1 MKTKN
6 PVLRLFP
13 VLLINLIGFA
23 ISIPVLPAL
32 AYALDGTATDV
43 GYLYAIQALGQ
54 LLMAPI
60 WGAVSDRFGRKRTLI
75 ATFLTAAVFEVMTA
89 LTPTLWLLYIS
100 RFLVGMC
107 AGNVATAS
115 ALISDSTDHASR
127 SKGMAV
133 IGISFGI
140 GFTIGAGLGAGI
152 STFGDPGPGPLGTGL
167 PFAIGAGIYVLAAII
182 GAFWLIET
190 TRDAQARRENRVKT
204 GFASIA
210 HHLKSRPVALM
221 CAIYFTYS
229 LAVTI
234 MEGTFFVYANAVYG
248 WEQKQVGIAFAGF
261 GFLMA
266 LVQGGIGRI
275 SKKIGDRKMVG
286 IGVVMVGAGLALAPL
301 NHALWYLFVF
311 LGFATVGRALVHPGV
326 LSMTSRLSPDPSQTG
341 ALMGVLQSFASLS
354 RVMGPAIGG
363 LIFVHISQG
372 APFWLSG
379 VLLLIAG
386 VWWWKAGHLLL
397 REERECPHS
406 PNKG

>member
-1 MKTKN
+1 MNTKS

-13 VLLINLIGFA
+13 VLLVNLIGFA

-43 GYLYAIQALGQ
+43 GFLYAIQALGQ

-60 WGAVSDRFGRKRTLI
+60 WGAISDRFGRKRTLI

-89 LTPTLWLLYIS
+89 LTPALWLLYIV

-115 ALISDSTDHASR
+115 ALIADSTDPQSR

-140 GFTIGAGLGAGI
+140 GFTIGAGLGAWI
-152 STFGDPGPGPLGTGL
+152 STFGASGPGPLATGL
-167 PFAIGAGIYVLAAII
+167 PFAIGACIYVIAAIM
-182 GAFWLIET
+182 GVFLLIEP
-190 TRDAQARRENRVKT
+190 TRDAAARRENRVKT
-204 GFASIA
+204 GLASIA

-221 CAIYFTYS
+221 CGIFFSYS
-229 LAVTI
+229 LAITI
-234 MEGTFFVYANAVYG
+234 MEGTFFVYANEIYG
-248 WEQKQVGIAFAGF
+248 WEQKQVGMSFAAFGL
-261 GFLMA
+261 LMA

-275 SKKIGDRKMVG
+275 SKKIGDRRMVG
-286 IGVVMVGAGLALAPL
+286 IGVLLVGVGLTVTPF
-301 NHALWYLFVF
+301 NHALWFLFVF
-311 LGFATVGRALVHPGV
+311 LGLATVGRALVHPGI
-326 LSMTSRLSPDPSQTG
+326 LSMTSSLSPDPSQTG

-354 RVMGPAIGG
+354 RVVGPAIGG
-363 LIFVHISQG
+363 LIFVHISHG

-379 VLLLIAG
+379 VLLLVTGA
-386 VWWWKAGHLLL
+386 WWWKAGRVLMA
-397 REERECPHS
+397 RDSASVGR
-406 PNKG
+406 